1 MTDENTQNSN
11 SDEENVSA
19 EREKATVAI
28 ANEFL
33 NRATV
38 GEALSQVSLNAILQ
52 LAQNKALEQSRK
64 QVEEMSDEEVDK
76 FLQDIEEAREKAK
89 AEAEEAEG
97 DE

>member
-11 SDEENVSA
+11 SDQENVSA
-19 EREKATVAI
+19 EREQATVAI

-52 LAQNKALEQSRK
+52 LAQNKALEQSRE
-64 QVEEMSDEEVDK
+64 QVKEMSDEEVDK
-76 FLQDIEEAREKAK
+76 LLEELEKAREEAK
-89 AEAEEAEG
+89 AEEAEG

>member
-89 AEAEEAEG
+89 AEEAED